1 MTGKLAGTTERVTGF
16 LREFF
21 VAEQTARGEGFL
33 QSRDP
38 RLKLLSIVGLLVG
51 AMLTRTAAVLVGV
64 LALTALLAR
73 LSAVPLRRLLA
84 RSAPIPLASMLV
96 VSPQAVLMPGEPL
109 VGAFGLAVTDAGVA
123 YVGLFT
129 LRVAA
134 GVSLLSVLVLTTPF
148 ATIVGAMRRLYVPV
162 ALVWVIAVTYRYLFL
177 FFDELRRLV
186 LARNS
191 RTAGEDSLRGEWRDA
206 RRLSGTFLLRALDR
220 GERVGRGMRAR
231 GGGREP
237 TPYDRGSSLD
247 VGDCALAATAVVVV
261 AVAVVVRWGL
271 LPWVI

>member
-1 MTGKLAGTTERVTGF
+1 MTGRVAGSAERVTAF
-16 LREFF
+16 LRDFF
-21 VAEQTARGEGFL
+21 VAERTARGEGFL
-33 QSRDP
+33 QSREP
-38 RLKLLSIVGLLVG
+38 RTKVIAIVTLLVG
-51 AMLTRTAAVLVGV
+51 AMLTRSVIVLVGV

-73 LSAVPLRRLLA
+73 LSAVPLRRLAA

-96 VSPQAVLMPGEPL
+96 VAPQAVLIPGDP
-109 VGAFGLAVTDAGVA
+109 VAGAFGLTVTAEGLA

-134 GVSLLSVLVLTTPF
+134 GVSLLSTLVLTTPF
-148 ATIVGAMRRLYVPV
+148 ASVVAAMRRLRVPV

-177 FFDELRRLV
+177 FFDELRRLI

-191 RTAGEDSLRGEWRDA
+191 RTTGGDGLRGEWRDA

-231 GGGREP
+231 GGSTEP
-237 TPYDRGSSLD
+237 TPYEQGTRLD
-247 VGDCALAATAVVVV
+247 LGDYALATTAALVVGV
-261 AVAVVVRWGL
+261 AAIVRWGG
-271 LPWVI
+271 

>member
-1 MTGKLAGTTERVTGF
+1 MTGRLAGTTERVTTF
-16 LREFF
+16 LRDFF
-21 VAEQTARGEGFL
+21 VAERTARGEGFL
-33 QSRDP
+33 QSREP
-38 RLKLLSIVGLLVG
+38 RTKLVAIVALLVG
-51 AMLTRTAAVLVGV
+51 AMLTRSGAVLVGV
-64 LALTALLAR
+64 LALTALLAH
-73 LSAVPLRRLLA
+73 LSSVPLRRLVA
-84 RSAPIPLASMLV
+84 RSVPIPLASMLIV
-96 VSPQAVLMPGEPL
+96 APQAVLIPGEPL
-109 VGAFGLAVTDAGVA
+109 AGAFGLTVTYEGAA

-148 ATIVGAMRRLYVPV
+148 AAIVGAMRRLRVPV

-191 RTAGEDSLRGEWRDA
+191 RTAGGDDIRGEWRDA

-231 GGGREP
+231 GGSREP
-237 TPYDRGSSLD
+237 TPYEQSSQLD
-247 VGDCALAATAVVVV
+247 WGDYALGAVAALVVT
-261 AVAVVVRWGL
+261 VAVVVRWGG
-271 LPWVI
+271 